1 MLYKKT
7 IVGAILAALTLVGGA
22 AAQAQM
28 TQPARV
34 SQGKAP
40 VVAKAAI
47 QPQAD
52 RKHDDDDET
61 TATTSL
67 ATTRARSTRRR
78 TLTLRKY
85 VQERGRYNAAD
96 VTVESQSGTP
106 TGVVRVFMTAL
117 DGQGRDY
124 VLYGKVYHGH
134 AYVKLPKWPAI
145 GDYSLY
151 AHYYPKKCAKW
162 MASDSDTK
170 TLTVEPRQHHKHKNK
185 HVAARQ

>member
-1 MLYKKT
+1 MLKKT
-7 IVGAILAALTLVGGA
+7 ILGAIVAVTLVGGA

-28 TQPARV
+28 TQPSRV

-40 VVAKAAI
+40 FAAVKAAF
-47 QPQAD
+47 QPKAD
-52 RKHDDDDET
+52 RDDDDDDHGHHKPCHYPGQVYT
-61 TATTSL
+61 HT
-67 ATTRARSTRRR
+67 

-85 VQERGRYNAAD
+85 VQERGTYNAAD

-134 AYVKLPKWPAI
+134 AYVKIPKWAAI

-162 MASDSDTK
+162 MDSDSNSV

-185 HVAARQ
+185 HAAARQ